1 MKIITY
7 TLIGIIKLYKLVISP
22 LFPNSCKFEPT
33 CSSYCIES
41 LKTYGVIKGIYT
53 KKIIKNI
60 SEIMVIGLIGVYI
73 SFNVAKY
80 VKSNILNN

>member
-1 MKIITY
+1 MPFLFIPFNHED
-7 TLIGIIKLYKLVISP
+7 IIKKWMILCSIIA
-22 LFPNSCKFEPT
+22 LF
-33 CSSYCIES
+33 II
-41 LKTYGVIKGIYT
+41 GVIKGIYT